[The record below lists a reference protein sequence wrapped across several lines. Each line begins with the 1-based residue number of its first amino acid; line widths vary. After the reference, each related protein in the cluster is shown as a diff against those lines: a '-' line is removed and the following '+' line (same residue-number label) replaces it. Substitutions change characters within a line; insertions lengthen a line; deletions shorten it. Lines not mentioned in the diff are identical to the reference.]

1 MGNQKLVEYA
11 KQILIRQGFVESK
24 NGWIKEKSQS
34 KIEIEV
40 CKNNIL
46 YLRLSLSSEILGGLF
61 ISTQKEVDPA
71 IAGFE
76 RIIKES
82 TTYQV

>member
-1 MGNQKLVEYA
+1 MGNRKLVEYDN
-11 KQILIRQGFVESK
+11 KTLISQGFVESK

-40 CKNNIL
+40 CKKNIW
-46 YLRLSLSSEILGGLF
+46 YVRLSLSSEILGGLF
-61 ISTQKEVDPA
+61 ISTQKELDHA

-82 TTYQV
+82 TTYRV

>member
-1 MGNQKLVEYA
+1 MGNQELVEYA

-40 CKNNIL
+40 CKNKIL

-61 ISTQKEVDPA
+61 ISTQKEVDRA

-76 RIIKES
+76 KIIKES
-82 TTYQV
+82 TTYRV